1 MLGIVKSSFF
11 WQVTAGFVLGVVGM
25 VALQPAEATRT
36 LASHFGHSQEVA
48 R

>member
-1 MLGIVKSSFF
+1 MMTSLKNSFA

-25 VALQPAEATRT
+25 VALQPIDATRT
-36 LASHFGHSQEVA
+36 IIGHFTAVHTV